1 MTLYKNGSG
10 HHVQNEI
17 VGYIINWP
25 QNISFYCP
33 AFRFILFVLCKNSS
47 SFQVLIN

>member
-1 MTLYKNGSG
+1 MLFCLDSLETGQFSKDGLIVFYFLNESD

-25 QNISFYCP
+25 QNIFFY
-33 AFRFILFVLCKNSS
+33 FG
-47 SFQVLIN
+47 